1 MVVIAVRYG
10 VKGRKNT
17 TKKRKK
23 ENIKYNIHQ
32 GLESSKI

>member
-23 ENIKYNIHQ
+23 ENIK
-32 GLESSKI
+32 